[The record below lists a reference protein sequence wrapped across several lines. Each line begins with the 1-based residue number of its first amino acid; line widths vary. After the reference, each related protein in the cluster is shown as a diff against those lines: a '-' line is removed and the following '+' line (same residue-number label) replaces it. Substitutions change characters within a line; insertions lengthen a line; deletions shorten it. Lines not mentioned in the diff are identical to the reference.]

1 MSKEIIITYNKPTDN
16 LFNEI
21 KLLMK
26 NQKGF
31 IKGDKNIGIFEVESP
46 IGLFRGNYNVKNT
59 NITITIEKKPF
70 LISTKLIESE
80 IKKYIEKK

>member
-1 MSKEIIITYNKPTDN
+1 MSKEIIISYKKPTDN

-21 KLLMK
+21 KSLMK

-31 IKGDKNIGIFEVESP
+31 INGDKTIGIFEIESP
-46 IGLFRGNYNVKNT
+46 IGLFKGKYNVKNT

-70 LISTKLIESE
+70 LISTQLIESE
-80 IKKYIEKK
+80 IKKYLEKK